1 MNKFTWYLYS
11 PLFSLKWHKIY
22 DRKIRSCH
30 KFAAYSWRSCQTS
43 LANLFT
49 GDETSVHYIEPK
61 SKSSYKTLASKKVKR
76 SRIAEGFQTVRKI
89 WYVIFFYNKDP
100 VMQIWQKGK
109 TVKGTFFING
119 FIKNLKIFFLQK
131 SSSQNGY
138 KVSLAFAK
146 NVPAPKARTYLEAVK
161 VTALPNLQFSPDFAL
176 CDFLLLFSLKFHLFR
191 KDKNYKMPLD
201 LQFAFITIWKASLLR
216 SIKMFPEM
224 DWSSKKV

>member
-11 PLFSLKWHKIY
+11 PLFLLKWHKIY

-109 TVKGTFFING
+109 TVKGTFFIKTWKFFFYKSRRPKTG
-119 FIKNLKIFFLQK
+119 IKFLWLLQKMCLHRKHARIWRRSRLLPYHTSNFLQILPYVTSCCCSALNSIYFEK
-131 SSSQNGY
+131 IKITKCLWIFNLHL
-138 KVSLAFAK
+138 SLYE
-146 NVPAPKARTYLEAVK
+146 RR
-161 VTALPNLQFSPDFAL
+161 L
-176 CDFLLLFSLKFHLFR
+176 C
-191 KDKNYKMPLD
+191 
-201 LQFAFITIWKASLLR
+201 WG
-216 SIKMFPEM
+216 
-224 DWSSKKV
+224 V